1 MIRSTS
7 LCLTLILVAACSN
20 APAPVTAPEPPL
32 PMSEE
37 APSTPSGSWHWLGA
51 VGPTPVSALDP
62 ARYAVEFQDNGS
74 ALIQAD
80 CNRGRSDYAA
90 DLAGAALF
98 GPIGLTKMG
107 CAADS
112 QDRQFLAELRAARAA
127 ISGKHWL
134 RMPLADGE
142 SYALFA
148 RDPQARLRHYQCTAA
163 QRFALAMAPA
173 GALLWIDGEFH
184 ALSLSKG
191 EPVGNYRGGR
201 FEVRVGEA
209 AITLLI
215 DGKALTGCQQLN

>member
-20 APAPVTAPEPPL
+20 APAPVAAPEPPL

-37 APSTPSGSWHWLGA
+37 APSTVIGSWHWLGT
-51 VGPTPVSALDP
+51 VGSAPVSALEP
-62 ARYAVEFQDNGS
+62 ARYAVEFQDSGS

-80 CNRGRSDYAA
+80 CNRGRSDYGV
-90 DLAGAALF
+90 DPAGAALF

-112 QDRQFLAELRAARAA
+112 QDRQFLAQLRAARTA
-127 ISGKHWL
+127 ISAKHWL
-134 RMPLADGE
+134 RMSLADGE
-142 SYALFA
+142 SHAVFA
-148 RDPQARLRHYQCTAA
+148 RDPQARLRHYRCTAG
-163 QRFALAMAPA
+163 QRYALAMAPA

-184 ALSLSKG
+184 ALALSKG

-209 AITLLI
+209 ATTLLI
-215 DGKALTGCQQLN
+215 DGKALTGCQQLD